1 MHSWS
6 SVSYNIKLLR
16 DNQETTKQEH
26 RFLLDTKGQSLP
38 KNLILN

>member
-16 DNQETTKQEH
+16 DNQETTKQDIDFCLIQ
-26 RFLLDTKGQSLP
+26 RGQSLL